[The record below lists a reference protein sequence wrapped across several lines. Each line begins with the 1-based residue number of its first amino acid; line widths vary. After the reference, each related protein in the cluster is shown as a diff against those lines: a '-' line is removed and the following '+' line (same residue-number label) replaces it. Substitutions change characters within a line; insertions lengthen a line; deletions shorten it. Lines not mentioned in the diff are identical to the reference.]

1 MTEEQQAAINF
12 IRNCR
17 VLYPDINMMDED
29 TRRMYNQCWQVFS
42 QKTSVQKVDENT
54 KNQLLR
60 NEKRSRR

>member
-17 VLYPDINMMDED
+17 VLYPDVNMMDED

-60 NEKRSRR
+60 NEKGSRR